1 VSSTPSDSEKLAGF
15 AENLI
20 DGLAEHVPGWVERS
34 LRERLGEPDADIGE
48 LEPDIRE
55 ALERVSALLRT
66 DIDQQSANPLAV
78 IRTLVGP
85 MTRYL
90 GQRSIADVPRDP
102 DAQRLFAED
111 RFDLTPGAFSDIH
124 PDLHVVGL
132 SWGAAKAHV
141 HLQRR
146 RAEGMLT

>member
-1 VSSTPSDSEKLAGF
+1 MSSTPSDNEKLVGF
-15 AENLI
+15 AEDLI
-20 DGLAEHVPGWVERS
+20 GGLTEHVPGWVARA
-34 LRERLGEPDADIGE
+34 LGERLDESNVDIAE
-48 LEPDIRE
+48 LDRDIIE
-55 ALERVSALLRT
+55 ALDRVSVLLRT
-66 DIDQQSANPLAV
+66 DIDQQSSNPLAI

-90 GQRSIADVPRDP
+90 VHRSIDDVPRDP
-102 DAQRLFAED
+102 DSQRLFVED

-124 PDLHVVGL
+124 PDLHIAGL

-146 RAEGMLT
+146 RAEGMLA